1 MAVFSFTITS
11 VPRCIKTLCENF
23 NIDIQNID
31 YLLLHQANEYID
43 EKIRKK
49 LKVEKEKVPYCLK
62 SFGNTSSGTI
72 PMTMV
77 TEVRGKLSNG
87 HNKLIL
93 CGFGA
98 GLSWG
103 AVYVETENIKI
114 LPLIE
119 I

>member
-1 MAVFSFTITS
+1 M
-11 VPRCIKTLCENF
+11 
-23 NIDIQNID
+23 
-31 YLLLHQANEYID
+31 LLHQANEYID

-49 LKVEKEKVPYCLK
+49 LKLDKEKVPYCLEY
-62 SFGNTSSGTI
+62 FGNTSSGTI

-77 TEVRGKLSNG
+77 TKIREELWSKSQ
-87 HNKLIL
+87 KMIL

-103 AVYVETENIKI
+103 AVYLETENVKV

-119 I
+119 Y